1 MGSQGNLRV
10 RCPSLHPRPNRMFPL
25 YDENP
30 TVRPPFATVVIIIL
44 NALMW
49 VFVQGFGQEL
59 PLATSLCK
67 LGLIPAELLGS
78 ATPGTMI
85 PVSQHLRCVLEE
97 SSPVYTP
104 LTSMFL
110 HGGWFHIL
118 ANMGFLTTRSS
129 PRDGRIPRS
138 GRRRPGSPP
147 TRCLWHLPR
156 RTAAPGRR
164 PSRCVPNR
172 DRPS

>member
-1 MGSQGNLRV
+1 
-10 RCPSLHPRPNRMFPL
+10 MFPL

-49 VFVQGFGQEL
+49 VFVQGFGQEV

-85 PVSQHLRCVLEE
+85 PVSQHLRCVLEG
-97 SSPVYTP
+97 SSSVYTP

-118 ANMGFLTTRSS
+118 ANMWFLWVFG
-129 PRDGRIPRS
+129 DNVEDAMG
-138 GRRRPGSPP
+138 
-147 TRCLWHLPR
+147 
-156 RTAAPGRR
+156 PGRFITFYLLCGLAAAAAQVASN
-164 PSRCVPNR
+164 PDSLLPMVGA
-172 DRPS
+172 SGESAA